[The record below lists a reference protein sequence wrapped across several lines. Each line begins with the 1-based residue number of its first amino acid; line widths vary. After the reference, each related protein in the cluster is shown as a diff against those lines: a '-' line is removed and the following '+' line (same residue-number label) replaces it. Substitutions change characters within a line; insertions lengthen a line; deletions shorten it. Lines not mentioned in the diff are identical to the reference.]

1 MKDTEKDKGNENT
14 TNIYGEDGKMPKNLR
29 QIGSVNDMSKVI
41 YVEDYV
47 MSYMKQLSS
56 KGQGESKLAI
66 LLGKYVYNEEGK
78 IIFIKGALEMSDV
91 DLAECDVFTEDS
103 WTNVY
108 VNIKEYFSDVEII
121 GWALVGLGVMF
132 DTEDK
137 IRNIHKE
144 NFSGPDK
151 VFFMFDDMEKEES
164 FYISENNQLHKQ
176 KGYYIYYEKNEEMQN
191 YMIEQNQKGKSNEDY
206 DDVAT
211 KRIKNVIERKDT
223 KKSDKKNDKNVVR
236 FTYVAGGILAAII
249 LLVSTTMLR
258 NYHQMKNLETALNS
272 LTENLETSED
282 GTDDLQDVFSNTK
295 DEEGETLK
303 EPETDTVEVETVPG
317 NINQTEESEN
327 ETVEAE
333 TNEHEEE
340 VDSEPPATEPTEVT
354 RTEEPEPTEPAP
366 TQEQVEPV
374 NEVKY
379 YIVRSGDTLVSISNE
394 LYNNGS
400 QEKINE
406 IIELNNIENQD
417 KIFIGQQLIVP

>member
-1 MKDTEKDKGNENT
+1 
-14 TNIYGEDGKMPKNLR
+14 
-29 QIGSVNDMSKVI
+29 
-41 YVEDYV
+41 
-47 MSYMKQLSS
+47 
-56 KGQGESKLAI
+56 
-66 LLGKYVYNEEGK
+66 
-78 IIFIKGALEMSDV
+78 
-91 DLAECDVFTEDS
+91 
-103 WTNVY
+103 
-108 VNIKEYFSDVEII
+108 
-121 GWALVGLGVMF
+121 
-132 DTEDK
+132 
-137 IRNIHKE
+137 
-144 NFSGPDK
+144 
-151 VFFMFDDMEKEES
+151 MFDDMEKEES